1 MTCAPLAVDPRFCAS
16 AASFSPSRLGAWDL
30 TFRNGPD
37 SALATT
43 PTLAGAES
51 PVPFPTS
58 VTISGSGFTPTLSFT
73 IPASFSPDAIRIN
86 IFDKSITLDNGTKD
100 VVHSQALPAG
110 TRSFVVPS
118 TLSSGQPLKA
128 DNPYVLNIQ
137 VIETRGHADFS
148 SNNNALILRRS
159 SSFFDFTPLT
169 SGAPPVVLLP
179 TVGPDPDPT
188 DSFGAPYQFSVGG
201 IVAGEIIFV
210 DPFVAI
216 GYDFQIGA
224 GDPNFASVLL
234 PNVGD
239 GVFDV
244 IFGAAEDQTVLA
256 GSQFFFPV
264 GGVDRFSV
272 RGIETSAG
280 LNPDD
285 VTAFITGL
293 SFTADGAFTGTQTPV
308 LAFVP
313 DGAVPA
319 PATGL
324 LLAFGLVA
332 IAARRILARK

>member
-1 MTCAPLAVDPRFCAS
+1 
-16 AASFSPSRLGAWDL
+16 
-30 TFRNGPD
+30 
-37 SALATT
+37 LATT

-86 IFDKSITLDNGTKD
+86 IFDKSITLDNGTKG

-148 SNNNALILRRS
+148 SNNNNALILRRS

-280 LNPDD
+280 LNPGD